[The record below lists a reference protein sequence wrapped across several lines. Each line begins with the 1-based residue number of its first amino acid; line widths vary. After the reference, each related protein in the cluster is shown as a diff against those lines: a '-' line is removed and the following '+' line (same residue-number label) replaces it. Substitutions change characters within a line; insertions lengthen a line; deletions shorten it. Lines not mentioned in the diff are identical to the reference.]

1 MSTRNTKV
9 PLPYTATKPSPGAAP
24 ATSVVGNSY
33 GDWVKADIAWKES
46 QPQPDYTTG
55 SGSGINNG

>member
-1 MSTRNTKV
+1 MAPRNTKI
-9 PLPYTATKPSPGAAP
+9 PLPFTATKPNPGGAGALQGG
-24 ATSVVGNSY
+24 SFR
-33 GDWVKADIAWKES
+33 DWVRADMDWKES